1 MPDSLLKP
9 AQKGLPVETNPGS
22 GQAFGMPPYYDVL
35 RFVKRGQNNLRRYLY
50 AGAIALLISGAFLGV
65 VVAGGISG
73 MDLSVSS
80 VLVALFVGATAFF
93 IFFRVVPELWSFV
106 DSELKAWREVERCLR
121 YLYRFE
127 NMETIASVERMAE
140 IDKSRNRAVSA
151 VMPSMWG
158 GIIALVLV
166 GAVLPIEYVLVIGIF
181 AFITL
186 PIFVVTNGEQEH
198 ADIVIVQAISVYRSQ
213 QAGKVGPGLHAQS

>member
-1 MPDSLLKP
+1 
-9 AQKGLPVETNPGS
+9 
-22 GQAFGMPPYYDVL
+22 MPPYYDVL
-35 RFVKRGQNNLRRYLY
+35 RFVKRGQNNRRRFLY
-50 AGAIALLISGAFLGV
+50 AGAVALLVSGAFLEV

-73 MDLSVSS
+73 LDLSVSS
-80 VLVALFVGATAFF
+80 ALVALFVGATAFF
-93 IFFRVVPELWSFV
+93 IFFRVVPELLSFV
-106 DSELKAWREVERCLR
+106 NSELKAWREIERCVR

-140 IDKSRNRAVSA
+140 IDKSRNRALSA

-166 GAVLPIEYVLVIGIF
+166 GALLPIEYVLLIGTF

-186 PIFVVTNGEQEH
+186 PIFVVTNEQQDR
-198 ADIVIVQAISVYRSQ
+198 ADVVIAQAISVYRSQ
-213 QAGKVGPGLHAQS
+213 QDGKVGPDLHAQS